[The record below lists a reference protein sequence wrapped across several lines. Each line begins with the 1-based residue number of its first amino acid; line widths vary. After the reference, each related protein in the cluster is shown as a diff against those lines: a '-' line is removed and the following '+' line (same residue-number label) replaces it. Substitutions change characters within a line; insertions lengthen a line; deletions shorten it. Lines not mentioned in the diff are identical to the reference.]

1 MNRLQLIGKMLR
13 QTYVNEILNDN
24 GKKERIQS

>member
-1 MNRLQLIGKMLR
+1 MNRLQLIGKLLR

>member
-1 MNRLQLIGKMLR
+1 MNRLQLIGKTLR
-13 QTYVNEILNDN
+13 QTYLNEMMNDN

>member
-1 MNRLQLIGKMLR
+1 MNRLQLIGKTLR
-13 QTYVNEILNDN
+13 QTYVNEMMNDN

>member
-1 MNRLQLIGKMLR
+1 MNRLQLIGKSLR
-13 QTYVNEILNDN
+13 QTYVNEIVNDN

>member
-1 MNRLQLIGKMLR
+1 MNRLQLIEKMLR
-13 QTYVNEILNDN
+13 QTYVYEMMNDN

>member
-1 MNRLQLIGKMLR
+1 MDRLQLIGKTLR
-13 QTYVNEILNDN
+13 QTYVNEMMNDN